1 MVRSGGGDS
10 ARCARPRR
18 DAGDRRGQDRVDA
31 SACIAA
37 TIRRR
42 PGFPGIARGRGCR
55 QRHRSPDFAR
65 VSRGPAF
72 RLSPR
77 VRVSIILVDDW
88 RGRLPAARP
97 VSGRA
102 PAAHSFRRHAD
113 RRICGTADGCSER
126 GNVIRSFVFQ
136 TACVTDVGLAREL
149 NEDNV
154 LALPDIGL
162 WAVADGMGG
171 HGGGDVASSAV
182 VAALRTLTPAA
193 SASQLLAEFE
203 QRIVRTNADLRAMAR
218 TRAGAIL
225 GTTLVA
231 LLVHGSNFACVWCGD
246 SRVYLRRAGILSQ
259 VSRDHSEVQ
268 ELIDRGLLSKEEA
281 MTWARRNVVTRALG
295 ATDEAELEIVDGP
308 AYVGD
313 RFLLCSD
320 GLTVHVSDE
329 EIAALLGAADPQ
341 RAVDDMLRLTLERGA
356 SDNVSIVVVDCEEPK
371 AAQWE

>member
-1 MVRSGGGDS
+1 M
-10 ARCARPRR
+10 
-18 DAGDRRGQDRVDA
+18 
-31 SACIAA
+31 
-37 TIRRR
+37 
-42 PGFPGIARGRGCR
+42 
-55 QRHRSPDFAR
+55 
-65 VSRGPAF
+65 
-72 RLSPR
+72 
-77 VRVSIILVDDW
+77 
-88 RGRLPAARP
+88 
-97 VSGRA
+97 
-102 PAAHSFRRHAD
+102 
-113 RRICGTADGCSER
+113 
-126 GNVIRSFVFQ
+126 IRSFVFQ

-171 HGGGDVASSAV
+171 HGGGDVASGAV
-182 VAALRTLTPAA
+182 VAALRTITPAA

-246 SRVYLRRAGILSQ
+246 SRVYLRRHGILSQ

-268 ELIDRGLLSKEEA
+268 ELIDHGLLRKEEA

-320 GLTVHVSDE
+320 GLTVHVADE

-356 SDNVSIVVVDCEEPK
+356 SDNVSIVVVDCDEPE
-371 AAQWE
+371 AAQRGPEA